1 MESPLDLP
9 ATEDSRAEEIVRLQG
24 EIDAAHSAL
33 SSMGISRFGMGVY
46 VAGALTLGSLIG
58 IPESEG
64 EFWLFGLLVF
74 GSALLLLILMLT
86 YRQSRSDRRALAA
99 QLEELLR
106 VGRSLGGAEE
116 EETPV
121 TLK

>member
-9 ATEDSRAEEIVRLQG
+9 ATEDSRAEEMVRLQG

-46 VAGALTLGSLIG
+46 VAGALTLGSLID

-74 GSALLLLILMLT
+74 GSAMFLLILTLT

-106 VGRSLGGAEE
+106 AGRSLGGAEE

>member
-9 ATEDSRAEEIVRLQG
+9 ATEDSRAEEMVRLQG

-33 SSMGISRFGMGVY
+33 SSMGISRFGMGGY
-46 VAGALTLGSLIG
+46 VAGALTLGSLID

-74 GSALLLLILMLT
+74 GSAMFLLILTLT

-106 VGRSLGGAEE
+106 AGRSLGGAEE

>member
-24 EIDAAHSAL
+24 EVDAAHSAL

-46 VAGALTLGSLIG
+46 VAGALTLGSLID

-74 GSALLLLILMLT
+74 GSALFLLILTLT

-106 VGRSLGGAEE
+106 AGRSLGGAEE

>member
-33 SSMGISRFGMGVY
+33 SSMGISRFGLGAY

-58 IPESEG
+58 VPESEG
-64 EFWLFGLLVF
+64 EF
-74 GSALLLLILMLT
+74 
-86 YRQSRSDRRALAA
+86 
-99 QLEELLR
+99 
-106 VGRSLGGAEE
+106 
-116 EETPV
+116 
-121 TLK
+121 